1 MRKIR
6 ERNEFKRDFKRA
18 VRGKYRDVLRPDGEL
33 QCVINM
39 LKNDIRLPLSYRDH
53 PLHNNLAGKR
63 ECHIRPDF
71 LLIYYYE
78 GDDWLVLDRLG
89 SHSDLLGL

>member
-6 ERNEFKRDFKRA
+6 ERNEFKRDLKCA

-39 LKNDIRLPLSYRDH
+39 LKNDIRLPL
-53 PLHNNLAGKR
+53 
-63 ECHIRPDF
+63 
-71 LLIYYYE
+71 
-78 GDDWLVLDRLG
+78 
-89 SHSDLLGL
+89 